1 MSKKRNVYKNEKQNT
16 KKKTE
21 ENKNRIV
28 IYSVNYFMAELD
40 EFRSGK
46 LYQLVQILSYLSS
59 KKSYIN

>member
-1 MSKKRNVYKNEKQNT
+1 MCIKTKNKTQ

>member
-1 MSKKRNVYKNEKQNT
+1 MYKNEKQNT